1 MLKIGLTGG
10 IGCGKSTVCKIFS
23 DLGVPIIDT
32 DALARQAVTPGSECL
47 NRLVQDFGNDI
58 LLTDGSLDRKKLR
71 DIVFTDNQKLKE
83 LESIVHPEIRRLLRQ
98 QLNTISTPYVIIAIP
113 LLIEKNWNN
122 DVDRILVVDC
132 SEELQI
138 ARASSRDDR
147 QPTDIQKIM
156 DAQATR
162 QQRLAVANDVIH
174 NDTDLDSVYR
184 QVEKLHLYYTQ
195 LV

>member
-47 NRLVQDFGNDI
+47 NRLVQNFGNDI
-58 LLTDGSLDRKKLR
+58 LLTDGILDRKKLR

-98 QLNTISTPYVIIAIP
+98 QLNTISSPYVIIAIP
-113 LLIEKNWNN
+113 LLIEKSWNN

-132 SEELQI
+132 SEESQT
-138 ARASSRDDR
+138 ARASSRDNR
-147 QPTDIQKIM
+147 QPSDIQKIM

-162 QQRLAVANDVIH
+162 QQRLAVADDVIH

>member
-47 NRLVQDFGNDI
+47 NRLVQNFGNDI
-58 LLTDGSLDRKKLR
+58 LLTDGILDRKKLR
-71 DIVFTDNQKLKE
+71 DIVFTNNQKLKE

-98 QLNTISTPYVIIAIP
+98 QLNTISSPYVIIAIP
-113 LLIEKNWNN
+113 LLIEKSWNN

-132 SEELQI
+132 SEESQT
-138 ARASSRDDR
+138 ARASSRDNR
-147 QPTDIQKIM
+147 QPSDIQKIM

-162 QQRLAVANDVIH
+162 QQRLAVADDVIH